1 MSQYLYLYHT
11 HAHILHVVRE
21 REGLGPV
28 SADRTPPA
36 IDVDDDDVSP
46 SSHSVCNS
54 LTQTPTGRVYTRV
67 CNLYIY
73 IYIYIWLTLSNGWH
87 RHTFTSLFREKKPPP
102 PASSVYTLIYIYI
115 GFKVYSQSLQVHTI
129 INILFEDNPNKR
141 VRIAKYIYIEDK
153 ICKIFVSDRCLSH
166 IHTHHKTL

>member
-1 MSQYLYLYHT
+1 MHEYKKKYWVVDNASLNKLFLISHLDLNFILFIFTTHTFCMSS
-11 HAHILHVVRE
+11 A

-54 LTQTPTGRVYTRV
+54 LTQTPAGRVYTRV
-67 CNLYIY
+67 CNLY

-87 RHTFTSLFREKKPPP
+87 RHTFTSLFGEKKPPP
-102 PASSVYTLIYIYI
+102 PPYTRCY
-115 GFKVYSQSLQVHTI
+115 
-129 INILFEDNPNKR
+129 NI
-141 VRIAKYIYIEDK
+141 
-153 ICKIFVSDRCLSH
+153 
-166 IHTHHKTL
+166 

>member
-1 MSQYLYLYHT
+1 MHKYKKKYRVVDNASLNKLFLISHLDLNFILFIFTTHTFCMSS
-11 HAHILHVVRE
+11 A

-54 LTQTPTGRVYTRV
+54 LTQTPAGRVYMRV

-73 IYIYIWLTLSNGWH
+73 IY
-87 RHTFTSLFREKKPPP
+87 
-102 PASSVYTLIYIYI
+102 
-115 GFKVYSQSLQVHTI
+115 
-129 INILFEDNPNKR
+129 D
-141 VRIAKYIYIEDK
+141 
-153 ICKIFVSDRCLSH
+153 
-166 IHTHHKTL
+166 